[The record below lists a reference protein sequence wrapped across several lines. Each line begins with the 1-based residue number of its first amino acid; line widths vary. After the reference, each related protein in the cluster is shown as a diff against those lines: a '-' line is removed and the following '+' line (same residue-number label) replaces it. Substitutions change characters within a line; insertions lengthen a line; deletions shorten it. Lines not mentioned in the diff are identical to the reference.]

1 MYHSLLL
8 LTCIASA
15 LHGITAQGNAASS
28 RLAQLQNCKTDL
40 LFADYFD
47 ANEETDIAASESYW
61 RSTGAPECAY
71 HQGQIGCEALYS
83 NLSACSF
90 SATPQG
96 CFCLNVAD
104 ISCPDLCRHNSDP
117 SRYIR
122 WILEH
127 YCFGPQLTA
136 PETCNNQALQPT
148 THPDAFQPPLNMTVE
163 AFESSWIDYEGLQLA
178 SHNSLFAWQW
188 EVKYDPTG
196 VPNAT
201 ATYKCPTKAGELG
214 SFVVVNI
221 VTVLSSFIFGHRQVL
236 KRLTCKML
244 GDQDSST
251 KRWFL
256 GGAISAGLSIGAN
269 AINARLIKQTQ
280 GFGTISV
287 TQLVLLWCARP
298 RLSWLG
304 GFLAVVGDD
313 KMNYTALGASCT
325 IAEGILQAVASF
337 YIGRTAHW
345 GVMLGYL
352 RKGHLDGIPGAADAK
367 LMYAGSLL
375 WLITIAFIFLPWS
388 FLVLPSSKGKD
399 ADFASG
405 AGGLFCFCMILPL
418 IGQWLFWAGFVG
430 LAGDRYVV
438 SLFEK
443 KKKKKLRK
451 TPSLIRTSYC
461 PPNLIHITTVW
472 SLFSIVGE
480 LDQSS

>member
-1 MYHSLLL
+1 MYHYLLL
-8 LTCIASA
+8 LACIVSA
-15 LHGITAQGNAASS
+15 VQTITAQRNAASS
-28 RLAQLQNCKTDL
+28 SLAQLQNCKTDL

-61 RSTGAPECAY
+61 RSTGAPKCAY
-71 HQGQIGCEALYS
+71 HQGQIGCEALYT

-117 SRYIR
+117 SSYTR

-136 PETCNNQALQPT
+136 AETCNNPAIQPKT
-148 THPDAFQPPLNMTVE
+148 QPDAFQSPLNMTVE
-163 AFESSWIDYEGLQLA
+163 AYKSFWIDYDDLQLA

-188 EVKYDPTG
+188 EVKYDPAG
-196 VPNAT
+196 LPNAT
-201 ATYKCPTKAGELG
+201 ATYKCPTKAGQLG

-221 VTVLSSFIFGHRQVL
+221 ITVLASFVFGHRQVL
-236 KRLTCKML
+236 KWLTCKML
-244 GDQDSST
+244 GGMDSST

-256 GGAISAGLSIGAN
+256 SGAISAGLSMGAN
-269 AINARLIKQTQ
+269 AINAKLIKQTP
-280 GFGTISV
+280 GFGSISV

-304 GFLAVVGDD
+304 GLLAIIGED

-325 IAEGILQAVASF
+325 IAEGILQAVACF
-337 YIGRTAHW
+337 YMGRTAHW

-352 RKGHLDGIPGAADAK
+352 KGGHLDDIPGAHDAK

-375 WLITIAFIFLPWS
+375 WLITIAFVFLPWG
-388 FLVLPSSKGKD
+388 FLVWPSSEEKNEY
-399 ADFASG
+399 ASSVLG
-405 AGGLFCFCMILPL
+405 IIFCCCMIVPL
-418 IGQWLFWAGFVG
+418 IGQWLFWAGFIG
-430 LAGDRYVV
+430 LAGDRYVA
-438 SLFEK
+438 SHC
-443 KKKKKLRK
+443 KLRN
-451 TPSLIRTSYC
+451 PL
-461 PPNLIHITTVW
+461 
-472 SLFSIVGE
+472 
-480 LDQSS
+480 